1 VSRKKSDDT
10 PPRPD
15 RRVALRVPAGRLQAQ
30 LEVPRSSDV
39 LSLSTSGMMVRLDF
53 LPSKGSEHRF
63 TLRFPDR
70 NLEVYAVVRDGE
82 HLEGSAG
89 EFRVGVEFLNLS
101 EQDQAFLEAFVAE
114 RLE

>member
-1 VSRKKSDDT
+1 MSDGT
-10 PPRPD
+10 PPRRE
-15 RRVALRVPAGRLQAQ
+15 RRAALRVPAGQLQAQ

-39 LSLSTSGMMVRLDF
+39 LYLSTSGMMVRLEF
-53 LPSKGSEHRF
+53 LPSMGSEHKF

-70 NLEVYAVVRDGE
+70 NMEVHAVIRNGE

-89 EFRVGVEFLNLS
+89 EFRVGVEFIDVSEENL
-101 EQDQAFLEAFVAE
+101 AFLQAFVAE

>member
-1 VSRKKSDDT
+1 MNDET
-10 PPRPD
+10 PRRPE
-15 RRVALRVPAGRLQAQ
+15 RRAALRVPAGQLQAQ

-39 LSLSTSGMMVRLDF
+39 LYLSTSGMMVRLDF
-53 LPSKGSEHRF
+53 LPSLGSEHKF

-70 NLEVYAVVRDGE
+70 NMEVHGVIRNGE

-89 EFRVGVEFLNLS
+89 EFRVGVEFMNVS
-101 EQDQAFLEAFVAE
+101 AADHAFLQAFVAE

>member
-1 VSRKKSDDT
+1 MSSDDT
-10 PPRPD
+10 PPRPE
-15 RRVALRVPAGRLQAQ
+15 RRAALRVPAGQLQAQ

-39 LSLSTSGMMVRLDF
+39 LYLSTSGMMVRLEF
-53 LPSKGSEHRF
+53 LPSIGSEHKF

-70 NLEVYAVVRDGE
+70 NMEVHAVIRNGE

-89 EFRVGVEFLNLS
+89 EFRVGVEFLDVS
-101 EQDQAFLEAFVAE
+101 EADHAFLEAFVAE

>member
-1 VSRKKSDDT
+1 MSDET
-10 PPRPD
+10 PPRPE
-15 RRVALRVPAGRLQAQ
+15 RRAALRVPAGQLQAE

-39 LSLSTSGMMVRLDF
+39 LYLSTSGMMVRLEF
-53 LPSKGSEHRF
+53 LPAIGAEHKF

-70 NLEVYAVVRDGE
+70 NMEVYAIVRNGE

-89 EFRVGVEFLNLS
+89 EFRVGVEFVRVS
-101 EQDQAFLEAFVAE
+101 EADRAFLQAFVEE

>member
-1 VSRKKSDDT
+1 MSDDS
-10 PPRPD
+10 PRPE
-15 RRVALRVPAGRLQAQ
+15 RRAALRVPAGQLQAE

-39 LSLSTSGMMVRLDF
+39 LYLSTSGMMVRLEF
-53 LPSKGSEHRF
+53 LPAMGSEHKF

-70 NLEVYAVVRDGE
+70 NMEVWAIVRNGE

-89 EFRVGVEFLNLS
+89 EFRVGVEFVRVS
-101 EQDQAFLEAFVAE
+101 EENHAFLQGFVAE

>member
-1 VSRKKSDDT
+1 MSDET
-10 PPRPD
+10 PPRPE
-15 RRVALRVPAGRLQAQ
+15 RRAALRVPAGQLQAQ

-39 LSLSTSGMMVRLDF
+39 LYLSTSGMMVRLEF
-53 LPSKGSEHRF
+53 LPSLGSEHKF

-70 NLEVYAVVRDGE
+70 NMEVHAVIRNGE

-89 EFRVGVEFLNLS
+89 EFRVGVEFLDVS
-101 EQDQAFLEAFVAE
+101 EADHAFLEAFVAE